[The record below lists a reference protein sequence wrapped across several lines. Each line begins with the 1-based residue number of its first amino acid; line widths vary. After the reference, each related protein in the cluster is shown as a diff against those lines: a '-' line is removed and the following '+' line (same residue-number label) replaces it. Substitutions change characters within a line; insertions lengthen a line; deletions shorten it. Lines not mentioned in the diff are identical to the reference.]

1 MTCKDA
7 MRASIALIALY
18 TLLVAVLAL
27 PIDRSKPYS
36 RQEVA
41 DGNMIAR
48 ETVDAV
54 VDVPERRDSELSG
67 RSAAGDL
74 SPQEVRGR
82 LDKLKGQMDAVL
94 GKLGLDANGQPVK
107 KQGKKK

>member
-48 ETVDAV
+48 EIVDAV

-67 RSAAGDL
+67 RAAGDL